1 VKYPE
6 TVNNVLLLKPM
17 KQRHTITISTVQL
30 ALRTWIKKSM
40 KTEKIGP
47 DRFLWFIENQSVIIQ
62 KFEILRNLKKMI
74 TGKISRFTIFI

>member
-17 KQRHTITISTVQL
+17 KQRHSRTISTVQL

-40 KTEKIGP
+40 KTEKIGS
-47 DRFLWFIENQSVIIQ
+47 DRFLWFIENRSVIIQ
-62 KFEILRNLKKMI
+62 KIEILRNLKK
-74 TGKISRFTIFI
+74 